1 MAIKSF
7 RRIEKKY
14 IINSYQ
20 KNELLKV
27 VKQHM
32 EFDPYCIDSKT
43 YHIQNLYLDTENN
56 TLISN
61 SIRKPSYKEKLR
73 LRKYTGM
80 KSLFFEIKKKVN
92 GVVGKR
98 RVLLTPEEVKELVY
112 DHVEPVKDSYL
123 DNQIIHEIKYCLDS
137 FPSTPKVYIAY
148 DRLGFF
154 DKENKEFR
162 LTIDERIYSSRSNLM
177 FDQDVKPPYLLPEGY
192 SLLEIKSTV
201 NFPLWLVNIL
211 NELGIFSSTFSKY
224 GTEYMNYLKGG
235 LVVWAFSIVF

>member
-1 MAIKSF
+1 MFMAITSF
-7 RRIEKKY
+7 KRIEKKY

-27 VKQHM
+27 VKEHM
-32 EFDPYCIDSKT
+32 EFDPYCVDSKT
-43 YHIQNLYLDTENN
+43 YHIQNLYLDTANN

-80 KSLFFEIKKKVN
+80 HSLFFEIKKKVN

-98 RVLLTPEEVKELVY
+98 RVLLTLEEVHELVY
-112 DHVEPVKDSYL
+112 DGILPIKKSFV
-123 DNQIIHEIKYCLDS
+123 DNQIIHEIGYCLKS
-137 FPSTPKVYIAY
+137 YPVIPKVYIAY

-162 LTIDERIYSSRSNLM
+162 LTIDEKIYSSRTNLD
-177 FDQDVKPPYLLPEGY
+177 FDQEVEPPYLLPEGY
-192 SLLEIKSTV
+192 SLLEIKSSV
-201 NFPLWLVNIL
+201 NFPLWLVNKL
-211 NELGIFSSTFSKY
+211 NELSIFSSTFSKY
-224 GTEYMNYLKGG
+224 GTEYKNYLKGG
-235 LVVWAFSIVF
+235 ILA